1 MLIDQSVKTEVRN
14 LINQDGLYQQKQY
27 GDTIVYDKNNKRL
40 QDLDTFICQRM
51 CTGEVFSSLLN
62 KVNEENSWGEVQKAL
77 TEYLRAEFPLKT
89 RHRNMFLFKNGC
101 YHAETDS
108 FGPCPPGVIPSCDM
122 KNLDFNVPNTE
133 WRDIPTPKFDGLCK
147 SENIT
152 PIQEE
157 RLFVMLGK
165 TLHELGK
172 HDSWNCVL
180 YLQGKS
186 ESKNVICKFFG
197 HLYEPSSVAWLSGP
211 DTYADHVIRDAKMYV
226 AHRVHEGLVINEE
239 FFNRMVYEKIP
250 GIFAG
255 EKEWTMLKGKPNVVT
270 INFNGDVNNVPTEE
284 SLEQETAHILVKAN
298 RAYREYAAKYASIT
312 EFM

>member
-40 QDLDTFICQRM
+40 QDLDTFICKRM
-51 CTGEVFSSLLN
+51 CMGEVFWSLVN

-77 TEYLRAEFPLKT
+77 TEYLRAEFPLRT

-122 KNLDFNVPNTE
+122 KNMDFNVPNTE
-133 WRDIPTPKFDGLCK
+133 WRDIPTPNLDGICK
-147 SENIT
+147 SECLT
-152 PIQEE
+152 PKDIEV
-157 RLFVMLGK
+157 LFVMMGRL
-165 TLHELGK
+165 LSPLGK
-172 HDSWNCVL
+172 HDSWNCVV

-197 HLYEPSSVAWLSGP
+197 HLFDPSTVAWLGGSH
-211 DTYADHVIRDAKMYV
+211 TFADHVIDNAFIYVGHRMYSTKKV
-226 AHRVHEGLVINEE
+226 NED
-239 FFNRMVYEKIP
+239 FFNRMIGKIA

-255 EKEWTMLKGKPNVVT
+255 EEEWTMLKNRPNVVT
-270 INFNGDVNNVPTEE
+270 IKFNGDVNNVPTEE
-284 SLEQETAHILVKAN
+284 SLEKETAHILVKAN